1 MHGEDAISDS
11 NLLAV
16 FLCGYIFRFINLA
29 EMAGGFIC
37 WSEKGGYLCY
47 LNRSVPFLNKSVGK
61 LVAALYWLLEG
72 ASVVNGFFITMKRS
86 CFGFLALFPF
96 AAHSAVTS
104 ESLCFELSETSPV
117 KFEFHTFYDVSSKWS
132 GGSSEP
138 ISIVLTDT
146 QNEMLGAD
154 APWQST
160 RSWSEVISG
169 KVSGTY
175 ELVTQGTQVVS
186 MTYTKKSNGKV
197 YYFGN
202 NTSVDSSLESGCK
215 WE

>member
-1 MHGEDAISDS
+1 MSWFFGVIPFHRPQRSHQRIT
-11 NLLAV
+11 LLRT
-16 FLCGYIFRFINLA
+16 IEN
-29 EMAGGFIC
+29 
-37 WSEKGGYLCY
+37 
-47 LNRSVPFLNKSVGK
+47 
-61 LVAALYWLLEG
+61 
-72 ASVVNGFFITMKRS
+72 
-86 CFGFLALFPF
+86 
-96 AAHSAVTS
+96 
-104 ESLCFELSETSPV
+104 SPV
-117 KFEFHTFYDVSSKWS
+117 KFEFCTFYDASSKWS
-132 GGSSEP
+132 GGFVKYAKSSEP

-175 ELVTQGTQVVS
+175 ELVTQGAQIVS

-202 NTSVDSSLESGCK
+202 NTSVDSSLESGCR

>member
-1 MHGEDAISDS
+1 M
-11 NLLAV
+11 N
-16 FLCGYIFRFINLA
+16 
-29 EMAGGFIC
+29 
-37 WSEKGGYLCY
+37 K
-47 LNRSVPFLNKSVGK
+47 PFL
-61 LVAALYWLLEG
+61 
-72 ASVVNGFFITMKRS
+72 
-86 CFGFLALFPF
+86 GFLALFPF

-117 KFEFHTFYDVSSKWS
+117 KFEFRTFYDSSSKWS
-132 GGSSEP
+132 GGYIKYAKSSEP

-154 APWQST
+154 APWQSAT
-160 RSWSEVISG
+160 TWSEVING
-169 KVSGTY
+169 KVAGTY
-175 ELVTQGTQVVS
+175 EFVTQGTQIVS

>member
-1 MHGEDAISDS
+1 M
-11 NLLAV
+11 
-16 FLCGYIFRFINLA
+16 
-29 EMAGGFIC
+29 
-37 WSEKGGYLCY
+37 K
-47 LNRSVPFLNKSVGK
+47 KS
-61 LVAALYWLLEG
+61 Y
-72 ASVVNGFFITMKRS
+72 F
-86 CFGFLALFPF
+86 CFLALFPF
-96 AAHSAVTS
+96 AVHSAVTS
-104 ESLCFELSETSPV
+104 ESLCFELSENSPV
-117 KFEFHTFYDVSSKWS
+117 KFEFRTFYDASSKWS
-132 GGSSEP
+132 GGFVKYAKSSEP

-175 ELVTQGTQVVS
+175 ELVTQGAQIVS

>member
-1 MHGEDAISDS
+1 M
-11 NLLAV
+11 
-16 FLCGYIFRFINLA
+16 
-29 EMAGGFIC
+29 
-37 WSEKGGYLCY
+37 K
-47 LNRSVPFLNKSVGK
+47 KSCV
-61 LVAALYWLLEG
+61 
-72 ASVVNGFFITMKRS
+72 
-86 CFGFLALFPF
+86 GFLALFPF
-96 AAHSAVTS
+96 AAHSAITS

-117 KFEFHTFYDVSSKWS
+117 KFEFRTFYDTSSKWS
-132 GGSSEP
+132 GGFVKYAKSSEP
-138 ISIVLTDT
+138 ISIVLTDS

-160 RSWSEVISG
+160 TSWSEVISG

-175 ELVTQGTQVVS
+175 ELVTQGTQIVS

>member
-1 MHGEDAISDS
+1 
-11 NLLAV
+11 
-16 FLCGYIFRFINLA
+16 
-29 EMAGGFIC
+29 
-37 WSEKGGYLCY
+37 
-47 LNRSVPFLNKSVGK
+47 
-61 LVAALYWLLEG
+61 
-72 ASVVNGFFITMKRS
+72 
-86 CFGFLALFPF
+86 
-96 AAHSAVTS
+96 
-104 ESLCFELSETSPV
+104 
-117 KFEFHTFYDVSSKWS
+117 
-132 GGSSEP
+132 
-138 ISIVLTDT
+138 VLTDT

-175 ELVTQGTQVVS
+175 ELVTQGTQIVS

>member
-1 MHGEDAISDS
+1 
-11 NLLAV
+11 
-16 FLCGYIFRFINLA
+16 
-29 EMAGGFIC
+29 
-37 WSEKGGYLCY
+37 
-47 LNRSVPFLNKSVGK
+47 
-61 LVAALYWLLEG
+61 
-72 ASVVNGFFITMKRS
+72 MKKS

-96 AAHSAVTS
+96 TAHSAVTS

-117 KFEFHTFYDVSSKWS
+117 KFEFRTFYDASSKWS
-132 GGSSEP
+132 GGFVKYAKSSEP
-138 ISIVLTDT
+138 ISIVLTDS

-169 KVSGTY
+169 KVAGTY
-175 ELVTQGTQVVS
+175 ELVTQGTQIVS

-202 NTSVDSSLESGCK
+202 NTSVDSSLESGCE